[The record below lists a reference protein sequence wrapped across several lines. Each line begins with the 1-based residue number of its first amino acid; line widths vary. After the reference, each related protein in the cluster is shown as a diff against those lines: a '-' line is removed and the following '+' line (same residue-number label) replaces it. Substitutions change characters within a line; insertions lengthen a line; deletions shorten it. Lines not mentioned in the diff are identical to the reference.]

1 MSYESRLPTSSS
13 KRSRRRDWLSP
24 TSLPLNCKLVLC
36 PPAIDMNL
44 FLMLNPCSIGHADWL
59 RKLPTR
65 ARRRRTPR
73 PCAAYRGRPSR
84 STTTGESWRFCTK
97 GWVFAS
103 ALHRQTQSDPSDA
116 HPCWFTRFD
125 KLDRRQ
131 WREPYKALI
140 LLEYLLTHG
149 PGSIADEFQSDT
161 EAIRDLGNIEYID
174 ERGLA
179 LMIPVHVVVLCWC
192 SILCLPQLRWFLHR
206 FDWGVA
212 AREKTVRVLK
222 LLEKGPHL
230 KEERERARK
239 ISRGIQG
246 FGSFN
251 LSWSSTAVHRPELV
265 DSRVHD
271 AIVNSEKENSKR
283 DAGIDRQIRRA
294 AGTARRRPLQ
304 ENSGY
309 KNLATEGTASP
320 ATTKMHLPE
329 ESKPLLHYWRRE
341 I

>member
-1 MSYESRLPTSSS
+1 M
-13 KRSRRRDWLSP
+13 
-24 TSLPLNCKLVLC
+24 
-36 PPAIDMNL
+36 
-44 FLMLNPCSIGHADWL
+44 
-59 RKLPTR
+59 
-65 ARRRRTPR
+65 
-73 PCAAYRGRPSR
+73 
-84 STTTGESWRFCTK
+84 
-97 GWVFAS
+97 FAS
-103 ALHRQTQSDPSDA
+103 ASAAAATITMDAPFFQELRKQASYFLKQKIQTARLALTDVTPAQLLTEEATNGSSSAPDAKTMRCISRAAFEIDDYWRIVEILHK
-116 HPCWFTRFD
+116 RFD

-140 LLEYLLTHG
+140 LLDYLLTHG

-174 ERGLA
+174 ERG
-179 LMIPVHVVVLCWC
+179 
-192 SILCLPQLRWFLHR
+192 

-251 LSWSSTAVHRPELV
+251 LSWSSTTVHRPELV
-265 DSRVHD
+265 DPRVHD

-329 ESKPLLHYWRRE
+329 ESKPLLHY
-341 I
+341 